1 MVIPED
7 GHLKVDRR
15 HGCRRI
21 TSPPRA
27 FSVSIEI
34 ETERWIPYL
43 TRFLDATGPTS
54 LENALVYW
62 QAASP
67 DSVTASTELP
77 LTMAAYVCGLL
88 LAQRDPHRVPR
99 QLTQAVDEQTK
110 VGLRH
115 GVREPA
121 SLASK

>member
-7 GHLKVDRR
+7 GYLKVDRR
-15 HGCRRI
+15 RGCRRI
-21 TSPPRA
+21 TLNPSSLFR
-27 FSVSIEI
+27 FDRI
-34 ETERWIPYL
+34 ETGLWIPYL

-77 LTMAAYVCGLL
+77 LTMAAHVCGLL
-88 LAQRDPHRVPR
+88 LAIRTVSSATHAR
-99 QLTQAVDEQTK
+99 
-110 VGLRH
+110 
-115 GVREPA
+115 
-121 SLASK
+121 S

>member
-15 HGCRRI
+15 GGCRRV
-21 TSPPRA
+21 TLNPSSR
-27 FSVSIEI
+27 FRFDKI
-34 ETERWIPYL
+34 ETARWILHL
-43 TRFLDATGPTS
+43 TRLLDATGPTS

-77 LTMAAYVCGLL
+77 LTMAAYVCGLP
-88 LAQRDPHRVPR
+88 LAQRDPHRMPGNSR
-99 QLTQAVDEQTK
+99 KELT
-110 VGLRH
+110 
-115 GVREPA
+115 
-121 SLASK
+121 SKRRSD